1 MRTMCLSL
9 CLLAAVPAH
18 GQTLDE
24 MIVGPSRRQAMES
37 LGQASRSIGDTM
49 RSTPRWEPP
58 KSEVYDPGPMR
69 WRESPL
75 VTPSRCRRYPDGLL
89 VCM

>member
-1 MRTMCLSL
+1 MRTMCLTL

-24 MIVGPSRRQAMES
+24 LIVGQSRREALDATNQAI
-37 LGQASRSIGDTM
+37 RSNAEIM

-69 WRESPL
+69 WREAPGL
-75 VTPSRCRRYPDGLL
+75 PPSRCRRYPDGLL